1 MTRYSII
8 HKDGTETAYVW
19 CDETKK
25 MVINTNMKE
34 TAVIYSNGNQECER
48 MAMLLRSLPQI
59 SEFLEY
65 RVDKHYSEKAF
76 YAEFGEEATF
86 PQVAIGYK
94 HVGSIKETLQYLK
107 GVNWIS

>member
-1 MTRYSII
+1 MIGGNVT
-8 HKDGTETAYVW
+8 
-19 CDETKK
+19 
-25 MVINTNMKE
+25 E

-48 MAMLLRSLPQI
+48 MTMLLRSLPQI

-94 HVGSIKETLQYLK
+94 HIGSIKETLQYLK